1 LIGSINPARR
11 GIVAPVEDDKPLTDW
26 MTAEDAARA
35 LGVTR
40 STLYAY
46 VSRGLVRSKAAP
58 GTTQRRYR
66 RDEIQR
72 LAHERE
78 RARKPALVAQAS
90 LDWGRPVLDS
100 ALTLIQA
107 GRLYYRGRD
116 AVDLARTA
124 SLEDV
129 AALLW
134 DADIDALSAAPVP
147 RAAPAAL
154 RALAT
159 RPAPERCLAA
169 FAWLQSIDEPQAT
182 PSAEAMRL
190 LRLMT
195 AVAGGRAATR
205 APVHAQLARAWAL
218 DARGADLLRRAL
230 VLCADHELN
239 ASGFAARCVA
249 STKASLGACVTA
261 GLAALSGDRHCGVT
275 TAIEGLW
282 DRTRGVRAP
291 RLARA
296 IGQRLAE
303 GGVPGQRLPGFGHLL
318 YPDGD
323 PRAIALLDALP
334 ARDRHPA
341 LLAAV
346 LERLGE
352 RPSVDYAL
360 VALCRHLGLPDGSA
374 YSLFALG
381 RTVGWIAHALEQ
393 QRGDTLIRP
402 RANYTGP
409 RPTAAMSALE
419 ALPSRVVRRR

>member
-1 LIGSINPARR
+1 M
-11 GIVAPVEDDKPLTDW
+11 EDDKPLPDDW

-35 LGVTR
+35 LGVAR

-46 VSRGLVRSKAAP
+46 VSRGLVRSRAAP
-58 GTTQRRYR
+58 GTAQRRYR
-66 RDEIQR
+66 RDEIER
-72 LAHERE
+72 LAHERG

-100 ALTLIQA
+100 ALTLIQD
-107 GRLYYRGRD
+107 GRFYYRGRD
-116 AVDLARTA
+116 AVELSRTA

-134 DADIDALSAAPVP
+134 GCDAHALGAAPLP
-147 RAAPAAL
+147 RVAPPAL
-154 RALAT
+154 RAVARLA
-159 RPAPERCLAA
+159 APERCLAA
-169 FAWLQSIDEPQAT
+169 FASLQAGDEASAAPA
-182 PSAEAMRL
+182 AEAMRL
-190 LRLMT
+190 LRVMT
-195 AVAGGRAATR
+195 AVVGGRAATC

-218 DARGADLLRRAL
+218 DARGAGLLRQAL

-249 STKASLGACVTA
+249 STNASLGACVSA

-275 TAIEGLW
+275 TAIERLW
-282 DRTRGVRAP
+282 DRTRGMPAP
-291 RLARA
+291 RLARVLGEHVA
-296 IGQRLAE
+296 VD
-303 GGVPGQRLPGFGHLL
+303 GVPGQRLPGFGHLL

-346 LERLGE
+346 HERLGE

-360 VALCRHLGLPDGSA
+360 VALCRHLGLPDGRA
-374 YSLFALG
+374 YEVFALG
-381 RTVGWIAHALEQ
+381 RTVGWIAHAMEQ
-393 QRGDTLIRP
+393 RRGDILIRP

-409 RPTAAMSALE
+409 RPAVAVTALD

>member
-1 LIGSINPARR
+1 
-11 GIVAPVEDDKPLTDW
+11 
-26 MTAEDAARA
+26 MTADDAAGA

-58 GTTQRRYR
+58 GTAQRRYR
-66 RDEIQR
+66 RDEIER
-72 LAHERE
+72 LAHERD

-100 ALTLIQA
+100 ALTLIQD

-116 AVDLARTA
+116 AIELARTA

-134 DADIDALSAAPVP
+134 DGDAQALFAAPVP
-147 RAAPAAL
+147 RVAPAAL
-154 RALAT
+154 RAVAS
-159 RPAPERCLAA
+159 RAAPERCLAA
-169 FAWLQSIDEPQAT
+169 FAWAQVADDAGPT
-182 PSAEAMRL
+182 PVAEAMRL
-190 LRLMT
+190 LRVM
-195 AVAGGRAATR
+195 AMVVGGRAATR

-249 STKASLGACVTA
+249 STNASLGACVTA

-275 TAIEGLW
+275 TAIERLW

-291 RLARA
+291 ALARA
-296 IGQRLAE
+296 IGERLAD

-334 ARDRHPA
+334 ARARHPA

-352 RPSVDYAL
+352 RPSIDYAL
-360 VALCRHLGLPDGSA
+360 VALARHLGLPDGRA
-374 YSLFALG
+374 YSVFALG

-393 QRGDTLIRP
+393 QRAATLIRP
-402 RANYTGP
+402 RAHYTGP
-409 RPTAAMSALE
+409 RPAAAVSALE

>member
-1 LIGSINPARR
+1 
-11 GIVAPVEDDKPLTDW
+11 
-26 MTAEDAARA
+26 MTADDAAGA

-58 GTTQRRYR
+58 GTAQRRYR
-66 RDEIQR
+66 RDEIER
-72 LAHERE
+72 LAHERD

-100 ALTLIQA
+100 ALTLIQD

-116 AVDLARTA
+116 AIELARTA

-134 DADIDALSAAPVP
+134 DGDALALSAAPVP
-147 RAAPAAL
+147 RVAPAAL
-154 RALAT
+154 REVAPRA
-159 RPAPERCLAA
+159 APERCLAA
-169 FAWLQSIDEPQAT
+169 FAWAQVADDAAPT
-182 PSAEAMRL
+182 PVAEAMRL
-190 LRLMT
+190 LRVMT
-195 AVAGGRAATR
+195 MVVGGRAATR

-249 STKASLGACVTA
+249 STNASLGACVTA

-275 TAIEGLW
+275 AAIERLW

-291 RLARA
+291 ALARA
-296 IGQRLAE
+296 IGERLAD
-303 GGVPGQRLPGFGHLL
+303 GGVPGQPLPGFGHLL

-334 ARDRHPA
+334 ARARHPA

-352 RPSVDYAL
+352 RPSIDYAL
-360 VALCRHLGLPDGSA
+360 VALARHLGLPDGRA
-374 YSLFALG
+374 YSVFALG

-393 QRGDTLIRP
+393 QRAGTLIRP
-402 RANYTGP
+402 RAHYTGQ
-409 RPTAAMSALE
+409 RPAAAVSALE

>member
-1 LIGSINPARR
+1 MAS
-11 GIVAPVEDDKPLTDW
+11 VKDDPPSPNDW
-26 MTAEDAARA
+26 MTADDAARV

-66 RDEIQR
+66 RDEIER

-78 RARKPALVAQAS
+78 HARKPALVAQAS

-100 ALTLIQA
+100 ALTLIED

-116 AVDLARTA
+116 AVELARTA

-134 DADIDALSAAPVP
+134 DCDASALAAAPVP
-147 RAAPAAL
+147 RVATSAL
-154 RALAT
+154 RAIAQRT
-159 RPAPERCLAA
+159 APERCLAG
-169 FAWLQSIDEPQAT
+169 FAWLQAT
-182 PSAEAMRL
+182 GEAAAAPAHEAMRL
-190 LRLMT
+190 LRVMT
-195 AVAGGRAATR
+195 TIVGGRAATR
-205 APVHAQLARAWAL
+205 APVHAQLARAWSL
-218 DARGADLLRRAL
+218 DARGADLLRQAL

-249 STKASLGACVTA
+249 STNASLAACVTA

-275 TAIEGLW
+275 LAIERLW
-282 DRTRGVRAP
+282 DRTRGARAAG
-291 RLARA
+291 LARA
-296 IGQRLAE
+296 IGERLAD

-334 ARDRHPA
+334 FRDRHPA

-360 VALCRHLGLPDGSA
+360 VAVCRHLGRPDGSA
-374 YSLFALG
+374 YALFALG

-409 RPTAAMSALE
+409 RPVAAVSALA